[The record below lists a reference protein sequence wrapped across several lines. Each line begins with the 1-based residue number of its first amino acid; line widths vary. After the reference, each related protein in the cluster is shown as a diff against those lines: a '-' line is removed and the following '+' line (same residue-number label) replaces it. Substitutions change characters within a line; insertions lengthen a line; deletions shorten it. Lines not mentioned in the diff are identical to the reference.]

1 MAQQDSKNK
10 NLYFTYAEIEEA
22 LDNYQELYRNKQVK
36 EKIPYFQ
43 WKELKNAIRG
53 VVVDEC
59 YTASNGWI
67 KTLKFYKVGKYDS
80 FIDLEGELHLTNTSS
95 MYLIGEFIEGKD
107 EFYHFFYH
115 NYLTKHFNYS
125 YKNEYFIVG
134 KGEEKMT
141 TDSTK
146 YRNGNTYTWDSYG
159 DGYGYATAYS
169 LNDTNRINSATAE
182 LNKIAERLDKLEK
195 TEKEN
200 DNMTGFNFDFGPC
213 TGDKV
218 RMSVYGL
225 AVQNAR
231 GEWQSYDEKTGQ
243 VMNVDLLN
251 FDGRKFMYKVPVA
264 VSAVEKGDIVIHN
277 CLPMIVLD
285 NDDTGLI
292 VVDVKAGE
300 EKKILPVKSPFG
312 FDFIT
317 KIVSLFNA
325 FSDAPTPDAP
335 FGNFLPFLMMGEN
348 GKDVDPFAMCLMMQQ
363 TGGAATNPFNNPMM
377 MYFLL
382 KDSKNSSDWFIPMMF
397 MNQPAVQQKT
407 ARK

>member
-1 MAQQDSKNK
+1 MERYGRVIRDDNWKYKDKIPYDKYRALYGVDKGVIVDEFADNE
-10 NLYFTYAEIEEA
+10 NLYFYDDIGDLIAVFTPDADFHEYFYSVYYSWHSDYCPYLRDYEEDKDMATTTNIAFNTYAEPAEYTLNDYLTWNKYDGNTISSTKSNSVYINDINVEQALKDLAKTAEA
-22 LDNYQELYRNKQVK
+22 VGPAFEVVGSEMKKLVNKNEK
-36 EKIPYFQ
+36 EK
-43 WKELKNAIRG
+43 
-53 VVVDEC
+53 D
-59 YTASNGWI
+59 
-67 KTLKFYKVGKYDS
+67 D
-80 FIDLEGELHLTNTSS
+80 
-95 MYLIGEFIEGKD
+95 
-107 EFYHFFYH
+107 
-115 NYLTKHFNYS
+115 
-125 YKNEYFIVG
+125 
-134 KGEEKMT
+134 
-141 TDSTK
+141 
-146 YRNGNTYTWDSYG
+146 
-159 DGYGYATAYS
+159 
-169 LNDTNRINSATAE
+169 
-182 LNKIAERLDKLEK
+182 
-195 TEKEN
+195 
-200 DNMTGFNFDFGPC
+200 MTGFNFDFGPC

-363 TGGAATNPFNNPMM
+363 TGGAATNLFNNPMM
-377 MYFLL
+377 MYFLM
-382 KDSKNSSDWFIPMMF
+382 KDNKSGNDWFLPMML
-397 MNQPAVQQKT
+397 MNQSPAQQKT
-407 ARK
+407 VRK

>member
-1 MAQQDSKNK
+1 MVQPDSKNR
-10 NLYFTYAEIEEA
+10 NLYFTYDEIEEA
-22 LDNYQELYRNKQVK
+22 LENYQELYRNKKIK

-43 WKELKNAIRG
+43 WKELKNSTRG
-53 VVVDEC
+53 VVVDET
-59 YTASNGWI
+59 YTNSEKWT
-67 KTLKFYKVGKYDS
+67 KTLKFYKVGKYEL
-80 FIDLEGELHLTNTSS
+80 LEF
-95 MYLIGEFIEGKD
+95 IGEFVEGKD

-115 NYLTKHFNYS
+115 NYLINNFNYS
-125 YKNEYFIVG
+125 FANEYIN
-134 KGEEKMT
+134 KGEEEMLLSEKSNYYDT
-141 TDSTK
+141 STSSNQYTDYSVWDA
-146 YRNGNTYTWDSYG
+146 YRNAPLAN
-159 DGYGYATAYS
+159 ATASISYDMSEMAES
-169 LNDTNRINSATAE
+169 LQKLTKTV
-182 LNKIAERLDKLEK
+182 DKLKEDK
-195 TEKEN
+195 KEN

-363 TGGAATNPFNNPMM
+363 TGGAATNLFNNPMM
-377 MYFLL
+377 MYFLM
-382 KDSKNSSDWFIPMMF
+382 KDNKSGNDWFLPMML
-397 MNQPAVQQKT
+397 MNQSPAQQKT